1 MLPAVALVGRPN
13 VGKSTLFN
21 AITNTR
27 DALVADEPGVTRDR
41 HFGVC
46 RSAARPFVVV
56 DTGGLTDDRELLAEL
71 TVRQSLA
78 AVDESAV
85 AVFVVDA
92 KDGMTA
98 ADETILAQLRRYGR
112 PIILAINKTDGRDV
126 QASVNEFAALGLAR
140 IVPMA
145 ASHRRGLTELFD
157 AIDDLLPDEVDAE
170 ELPDASG
177 VRVAIIGRPN
187 VGKSTL
193 VNRLFGDERVIASEV
208 PGTTR
213 DAIEVPLHRDGRD
226 YVLIDTAGVR
236 RKGKVEDAVEKF
248 SVIKTL
254 QALERAHIAVLMI
267 DAAEGVT
274 EQDAS
279 VLGYALDAGRAL
291 VVAVNK
297 WDGLGEY
304 QRDRCESELERRL
317 DFVPWAERIFISAK
331 HGSRLRELM
340 AAVDRA
346 FASSIVDLGA
356 SEVTKAIEIAVES
369 FQPPMV
375 SGKVAKIRYAHMGGR
390 NPPRIVLHGSRLDAL
405 PASYIRYLENFMRR
419 RYKLVGTPV
428 VVETR
433 AGANPFAGKKNELT
447 EKQVQRRRRMM
458 RHVKR
463 R

>member
-1 MLPAVALVGRPN
+1 M
-13 VGKSTLFN
+13 
-21 AITNTR
+21 
-27 DALVADEPGVTRDR
+27 
-41 HFGVC
+41 
-46 RSAARPFVVV
+46 
-56 DTGGLTDDRELLAEL
+56 
-71 TVRQSLA
+71 RQSLA
-78 AVDESAV
+78 AVDEATI

-98 ADETILAQLRRYGR
+98 ADQTILAQLRRFGR
-112 PIILAINKTDGRDV
+112 PIILAVNKTDGRDAL
-126 QASVNEFAALGLAR
+126 ASINEFSALGLSR
-140 IVPMA
+140 VIPMA
-145 ASHRRGLTELFD
+145 ASHRRGVPELLE
-157 AIDDLLPDEVDAE
+157 AIDELLPDEVDAE
-170 ELPDASG
+170 ELPDEAG

-193 VNRLFGDERVIASEV
+193 VNRLLGEERVIASEV

-213 DAIEVPLHRDGRD
+213 DAIEVPLTRDGQD

-236 RKGKVEDAVEKF
+236 RKGRVDEVVEKF

-254 QALERAHIAVLMI
+254 QALERAHVAVLMI
-267 DAAEGVT
+267 DAADGVS
-274 EQDAS
+274 EQDAT

-304 QRDRCESELERRL
+304 ERGRIESELDRRL
-317 DFVPWAERIFISAK
+317 DFVQWAERVFISAK
-331 HGSRLRELM
+331 HGSGMRELM
-340 AAVDRA
+340 NAVDRA
-346 FASSIVDLGA
+346 YAASVIDLGA

-390 NPPRIVLHGSRLDAL
+390 CPPRIVLHGSRLDSL
-405 PASYIRYLENFMRR
+405 PASYIRYLENFFRK

-428 VVETR
+428 VIETR
-433 AGANPFAGKKNELT
+433 AGANPFAGKKNVLT
-447 EKQVQRRRRMM
+447 EGQVKRRRRMM
-458 RHVKR
+458 QHVKR

>member
-41 HFGVC
+41 HYGVC
-46 RSAARPFVVV
+46 RSSERPFLAV

-78 AVDESAV
+78 AVDEAAL

-92 KDGMTA
+92 KDGMTT
-98 ADETILAQLRRYGR
+98 ADQAILAQLRRYGR
-112 PIILAINKTDGRDV
+112 PIILAVNKTDGRDL
-126 QASVNEFAALGLAR
+126 QASINEFAALGLAR
-140 IVPMA
+140 VIPMA
-145 ASHRRGLTELFD
+145 ASHRRGLPELFD
-157 AIDDLLPDEVDAE
+157 AIEELLPDEVDAE
-170 ELPDASG
+170 ELPDEAG

-193 VNRLFGDERVIASEV
+193 VNRLLGEERVIASEV

-236 RKGKVEDAVEKF
+236 RKGRVEEAIEKF

-254 QALERAHIAVLMI
+254 QALERAHVAVLMV

-279 VLGYALDAGRAL
+279 VLGYTLDAGRAL
-291 VVAVNK
+291 VVCVNK

-304 QRDRCESELERRL
+304 QRERCESELSRRL
-317 DFVPWAERIFISAK
+317 DFVQWAERVTISAK
-331 HGSRLRELM
+331 HGSGMRELM

-346 FASSIVDLGA
+346 YASSIVDLGA
-356 SEVTKAIEIAVES
+356 SEVTKAIEIAVEA

-390 NPPRIVLHGSRLDAL
+390 NPPRIVLHGTRLDSL

-428 VVETR
+428 VIETR

-447 EKQVQRRRRMM
+447 DKQIQRRRRMM

>member
-21 AITNTR
+21 ALTNSR

-41 HFGVC
+41 HYGIC
-46 RSAARPFVVV
+46 RSAPQPFVVV
-56 DTGGLTDDRELLAEL
+56 DTGGLTDERELIAEL

-78 AVDESAV
+78 AVDEAAL

-98 ADETILAQLRRYGR
+98 ADQIILAQLRRYGR
-112 PIILAINKTDGRDV
+112 PILLAVNKTDGRDL
-126 QASVNEFAALGLAR
+126 QASVNEFSALGLAQV
-140 IVPMA
+140 IPMA
-145 ASHRRGLTELFD
+145 ASHRRGVPELMQ
-157 AIDDLLPDEVDAE
+157 AIDDLLPEAADAE
-170 ELPDASG
+170 ELPDAAG

-193 VNRLFGDERVIASEV
+193 VNRLLGEERVIASEV

-213 DAIEVPLHRDGRD
+213 DAIEVPLTRDGRD

-236 RKGKVEDAVEKF
+236 RKGRVEEAIEKF

-254 QALERAHIAVLMI
+254 QALERAHVAVLMI

-274 EQDAS
+274 DQDAS

-291 VVAVNK
+291 VVCVNK
-297 WDGLGEY
+297 WDGLGAY
-304 QRDRCESELERRL
+304 QRERCESELVRRL
-317 DFVPWAERIFISAK
+317 DFVAWAERVVISAK
-331 HGSRLRELM
+331 HGTGMRELM

-346 FASSIVDLGA
+346 YASSIIDLGA
-356 SEVTKAIEIAVES
+356 SEVTRAIEIAVEA

-375 SGKVAKIRYAHMGGR
+375 SGKVAKIRYSHMGGR
-390 NPPRIVLHGSRLDAL
+390 NPPRIVLHGSRLDSL

-428 VVETR
+428 VIETR
-433 AGANPFAGKKNELT
+433 GSANPFAGKRNELT
-447 EKQVQRRRRMM
+447 EKQVQSRRRLM
-458 RHVKR
+458 RHVKKR
-463 R
+463 

>member
-27 DALVADEPGVTRDR
+27 DALVGDEPGVTRDR
-41 HFGVC
+41 HYGIC
-46 RSAARPFVVV
+46 RGAVRPFVVV
-56 DTGGLTDDRELLAEL
+56 DTGGLTDERELLAEL

-78 AVDESAV
+78 AVEEAAV

-98 ADETILAQLRRYGR
+98 ADQTILAQLRRFGR
-112 PIILAINKTDGRDV
+112 PIILAVNKTDGRDL
-126 QASVNEFAALGLAR
+126 QAAVNEFSALGLAR
-140 IVPMA
+140 VVPMA
-145 ASHRRGLTELFD
+145 ASHRRGVPELMD
-157 AIDDLLPDEVDAE
+157 AIDELLPDEVDAE
-170 ELPDASG
+170 ELPDDAG

-193 VNRLFGDERVIASEV
+193 VNRLLGEDRVIASEV

-213 DAIEVPLHRDGRD
+213 DAIEVALTRDGRD

-236 RKGKVEDAVEKF
+236 RKGRVEEAIEKF

-254 QALERAHIAVLMI
+254 QALERAHVAVLMV

-291 VVAVNK
+291 VVCVNK

-304 QRDRCESELERRL
+304 PRERCASELERRL
-317 DFVPWAERIFISAK
+317 DFVQWAERVFISAK
-331 HGSRLRELM
+331 HGSGLRELM

-346 FASSIVDLGA
+346 YASSVIDLGA
-356 SEVTKAIEIAVES
+356 SEVTKAIELAVEA

-375 SGKVAKIRYAHMGGR
+375 AGKVAKIRYAHMGGR
-390 NPPRIVLHGSRLDAL
+390 NPPRIVLHGSRLESL

-428 VVETR
+428 VIETR
-433 AGANPFAGKKNELT
+433 AGSNPFAGRRNELT
-447 EKQVQRRRRMM
+447 EKQVRSRRRLL
-458 RHVKR
+458 RHVKKR
-463 R
+463 

>member
-41 HFGVC
+41 HYGIC

-56 DTGGLTDDRELLAEL
+56 DTGGLTDERELLAEL

-78 AVDESAV
+78 AVEEAAV

-98 ADETILAQLRRYGR
+98 ADQTILAQLRRFGR
-112 PIILAINKTDGRDV
+112 PIILAVNKTDGRDL
-126 QASVNEFAALGLAR
+126 QAAVNEFSALGLAR
-140 IVPMA
+140 VVPMA
-145 ASHRRGLTELFD
+145 ASHRRGVPELMD
-157 AIDDLLPDEVDAE
+157 AIDELLPDEVDAE
-170 ELPDASG
+170 ELPDDAG

-193 VNRLFGDERVIASEV
+193 VNRLLGEERVIASEV

-213 DAIEVPLHRDGRD
+213 DAIEVALTRDGRD

-236 RKGKVEDAVEKF
+236 RKGRVEEAIEKF

-254 QALERAHIAVLMI
+254 QALERAHVAVLMV

-291 VVAVNK
+291 VVCVNK

-304 QRDRCESELERRL
+304 PRERCASELERRL
-317 DFVPWAERIFISAK
+317 DFVQWAERVFISAK
-331 HGSRLRELM
+331 HGSGLRELM

-346 FASSIVDLGA
+346 YASSIIDLGA
-356 SEVTKAIEIAVES
+356 SEVTKAIELAVEA

-375 SGKVAKIRYAHMGGR
+375 AGKVAKIRYAHMGGR
-390 NPPRIVLHGSRLDAL
+390 NPPRIVLHGSRLESL

-428 VVETR
+428 VIETR
-433 AGANPFAGKKNELT
+433 AGSNPFAGRRNELT
-447 EKQVQRRRRMM
+447 EKQVRSRRRLL
-458 RHVKR
+458 RHVKKR
-463 R
+463 

>member
-41 HFGVC
+41 HYGVC

-78 AVDESAV
+78 AVDEAAL

-112 PIILAINKTDGRDV
+112 PIILAVNKTDGRDL
-126 QASVNEFAALGLAR
+126 QASINEFSALGLAR
-140 IVPMA
+140 VLPMA
-145 ASHRRGLTELFD
+145 ASHRRGVPELLE
-157 AIDDLLPDEVDAE
+157 AIDELLPEDVDAE
-170 ELPDASG
+170 ELPDEAG

-193 VNRLFGDERVIASEV
+193 VNRLLGEERVIASEV

-236 RKGKVEDAVEKF
+236 RKGRVEEAIEKF

-254 QALERAHIAVLMI
+254 QALERAHVAVLMV

-274 EQDAS
+274 DQDAS

-291 VVAVNK
+291 VVCVNK
-297 WDGLGEY
+297 WDGLSEY
-304 QRDRCESELERRL
+304 QRDRCESELARRL
-317 DFVPWAERIFISAK
+317 DFVQWAERIVISAK
-331 HGSRLRELM
+331 HGSGLRELV

-346 FASSIVDLGA
+346 YASSIIDLGA
-356 SEVTKAIEIAVES
+356 SEVTKAVEIAVES

-390 NPPRIVLHGSRLDAL
+390 NPPRIVLHGSRLDSL
-405 PASYIRYLENFMRR
+405 PASYVRYLENFMRR

-428 VVETR
+428 VIETR
-433 AGANPFAGKKNELT
+433 AGANPFAGKKNVLT
-447 EKQVQRRRRMM
+447 EKQVQSRRRMM

>member
-41 HFGVC
+41 HYGIC

-56 DTGGLTDDRELLAEL
+56 DTGGLTDERELLAEL

-78 AVDESAV
+78 AVEEAAV

-98 ADETILAQLRRYGR
+98 ADQTILAQLRRFGR
-112 PIILAINKTDGRDV
+112 PIILAVNKTDGRDL
-126 QASVNEFAALGLAR
+126 QAAVNEFSALGLAR
-140 IVPMA
+140 VVPMA
-145 ASHRRGLTELFD
+145 ASHRRGVPELLD

-170 ELPDASG
+170 ELPDAAG

-193 VNRLFGDERVIASEV
+193 VNRLLGEERVIASEV

-213 DAIEVPLHRDGRD
+213 DAIEVALTRDGRD

-236 RKGKVEDAVEKF
+236 RKGRVEEAIEKF

-254 QALERAHIAVLMI
+254 QALERAHVAVLMV

-291 VVAVNK
+291 VVCVNK

-304 QRDRCESELERRL
+304 PRERCASELERRL
-317 DFVPWAERIFISAK
+317 DFVQWAERVFISAK
-331 HGSRLRELM
+331 HGSGLRELM

-346 FASSIVDLGA
+346 YASSIIDLGA
-356 SEVTKAIEIAVES
+356 SEVTKAIELAVEA

-375 SGKVAKIRYAHMGGR
+375 AGKVAKIRYAHMGGR
-390 NPPRIVLHGSRLDAL
+390 NPPRIVLHGSRLESL

-428 VVETR
+428 VIETR
-433 AGANPFAGKKNELT
+433 AGSNPFAGRRNELT
-447 EKQVQRRRRMM
+447 EKQVRSRRRLL
-458 RHVKR
+458 RHVKKR
-463 R
+463 

>member
-41 HFGVC
+41 HYGIC

-56 DTGGLTDDRELLAEL
+56 DTGGLTDERELLAEL

-78 AVDESAV
+78 AVEEAAV

-98 ADETILAQLRRYGR
+98 ADQTILAQLRRFGR
-112 PIILAINKTDGRDV
+112 PIILAVNKTDGRDL
-126 QASVNEFAALGLAR
+126 QAAVNEFSALGLAR
-140 IVPMA
+140 VVPMA
-145 ASHRRGLTELFD
+145 ASHRRGVPELMD
-157 AIDDLLPDEVDAE
+157 AIDELLPDEVDAE
-170 ELPDASG
+170 ELPDDAG

-193 VNRLFGDERVIASEV
+193 VNRLLGEERVIASEV

-213 DAIEVPLHRDGRD
+213 DAIEVALTRDGRD
-226 YVLIDTAGVR
+226 YVLIDTTGVR
-236 RKGKVEDAVEKF
+236 RKGRVEEAIEKF

-254 QALERAHIAVLMI
+254 QALERAHVAVLMV

-291 VVAVNK
+291 VVCVNK

-304 QRDRCESELERRL
+304 PRERCASELERRL
-317 DFVPWAERIFISAK
+317 DFVQWAERVFISAK
-331 HGSRLRELM
+331 HGSGLRELM

-346 FASSIVDLGA
+346 YASSIIDLGA
-356 SEVTKAIEIAVES
+356 SEVTKAIELAVEA

-375 SGKVAKIRYAHMGGR
+375 AGKVAKIRYAHMGGR
-390 NPPRIVLHGSRLDAL
+390 NPPRIVLHGSRLESL

-428 VVETR
+428 VIETR
-433 AGANPFAGKKNELT
+433 AGSNPFAGRRNELT
-447 EKQVQRRRRMM
+447 EKQVRSRRRLL
-458 RHVKR
+458 RHVKKR
-463 R
+463 

>member
-41 HFGVC
+41 HYGVC

-78 AVDESAV
+78 AVDEAAL

-112 PIILAINKTDGRDV
+112 PIILAVNKTDGRDL
-126 QASVNEFAALGLAR
+126 QASINEFSALGLAR
-140 IVPMA
+140 VLPMA
-145 ASHRRGLTELFD
+145 ASHRRGVPELLE
-157 AIDDLLPDEVDAE
+157 AIDELLPEDVDAE
-170 ELPDASG
+170 ELPDEAG

-193 VNRLFGDERVIASEV
+193 VNRLLGEERVIASEV

-236 RKGKVEDAVEKF
+236 RKGRVEEAIEKF

-254 QALERAHIAVLMI
+254 QALERAHVAVLMV

-274 EQDAS
+274 DQDAS

-291 VVAVNK
+291 VVCVNK
-297 WDGLGEY
+297 WDGLSEY
-304 QRDRCESELERRL
+304 QRDRCESELARRL
-317 DFVPWAERIFISAK
+317 GFVQWAERIVISAK
-331 HGSRLRELM
+331 HGSGLRELV

-346 FASSIVDLGA
+346 YASSIIDLGA
-356 SEVTKAIEIAVES
+356 SEVTKAVEIAVES

-390 NPPRIVLHGSRLDAL
+390 NPPRIVLHGSRLDSL
-405 PASYIRYLENFMRR
+405 PASYVPYLENFMRR

-428 VVETR
+428 VIETR
-433 AGANPFAGKKNELT
+433 AGANPFAGKKNVLT
-447 EKQVQRRRRMM
+447 EKQVQSRRRMM